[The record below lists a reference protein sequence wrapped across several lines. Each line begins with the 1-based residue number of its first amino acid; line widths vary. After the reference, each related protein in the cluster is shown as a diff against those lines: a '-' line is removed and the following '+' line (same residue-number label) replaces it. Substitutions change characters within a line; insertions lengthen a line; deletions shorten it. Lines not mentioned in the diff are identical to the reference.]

1 VKEDVLKLLILKWDC
16 FCYQSVKTAFKDA
29 GVKLCELD
37 FPIDNESTR
46 NSENLAKQVANAI
59 LKNGADA
66 VFSFNYFPVAAI
78 AAAACK
84 VKYISWTYDS
94 PYISLYSETIKYPT
108 NYAFIFDMD
117 EYMNIKRK
125 GVENVYYLPLAADT
139 DYYDSISITEKEKE
153 FYKADV
159 AFIGHMYSE
168 EKNDLYRHFEGLD
181 KHTLGYIDGIIA
193 SQRHIYGAS
202 VIEKCLS
209 QDVIRNIQKVCPVFK
224 NGDGIEDVSWVLS
237 NYFIARYLTSMER
250 SDFINSLS
258 GKYSVALYTPC
269 DTPGI
274 PLADNRGAVEYIDE
288 FPKAVKCA
296 KINLNITLRSIV
308 NSIPLRIFD
317 IMGCGGFLL
326 TNYQAEL
333 EKYFVPDKDYVYFE
347 DQDDL
352 LEKTG
357 YYLVHDDERL
367 SIARSGYEKVRKL
380 HNFHLRVAEMFQIV
394 NGGSM

>member
-1 VKEDVLKLLILKWDC
+1 MKLLILKWDC
-16 FCYQSVKTAFKDA
+16 FCYQSVKTAFKCA
-29 GVKLCELD
+29 GVDLCELY
-37 FPIDNESTR
+37 FPIDGESTR
-46 NSENLAKQVANAI
+46 NSEKLAGQIANAI
-59 LKNGADA
+59 LKNNADA

-94 PYISLYSETIKYPT
+94 PYISLYSKTINYPT
-108 NYAFIFDMD
+108 NYVFVFDMD
-117 EYMNIKRK
+117 ECLNLKRK
-125 GVENVYYLPLAADT
+125 AVENVYYLPLAADT
-139 DYYDSISITEKEKE
+139 DYYDHISIDLKEKE

-168 EKNDLYRHFEGLD
+168 EKNNLYRHFEGLD

-202 VIEKCLS
+202 VVESCLTP
-209 QDVIRNIQKVCPVFK
+209 DIIKKIQKVCPVFE

-237 NYFIARYLTSMER
+237 NYFISRYLTSIER
-250 SDFINSLS
+250 SDIIKTLS
-258 GKYSVALYTPC
+258 EKYRVALYTPC

-274 PLADNRGAVEYIDE
+274 PLADNRGAVEYVDE

-296 KINLNITLRSIV
+296 KVNLNITLRSIV
-308 NSIPLRIFD
+308 NSIPLRVFD

-333 EKYFVPDKDYVYFE
+333 EDYFVPDKDFVYFE
-347 DQDDL
+347 DVDDL
-352 LEKTG
+352 MEKTG
-357 YYLVHDDERL
+357 YYLKHDDERIA
-367 SIARSGYEKVRKL
+367 IARSGYEKVRKF
-380 HNFHLRVAEMFQIV
+380 HNFNLRVTEMLKIV
-394 NGGSM
+394 NDGRI